1 MQKLKHR
8 GANPVVYFLIAA
20 TGLFAQAPP
29 SPSLRGVIRDPSG
42 SLVPGAVVEISGPG
56 GAQTKTTA
64 ADGIYLFSPLA
75 PGKYT
80 LKITATGFAVAQRNN
95 IDVSKPSLL
104 DVQVAIEGEAQV
116 VNVQDTVATV
126 NVDPDSNASALVL
139 KTEELEALSD
149 DPDELAQQLQ
159 ALAGPGSGPNGGQI
173 YIDGFTGGQLP
184 PKSSI
189 REVRI
194 NSNPF
199 SPEYDRPGFGRIEI
213 FTKPGSD
220 KFRGMVFYQYN
231 DQLFN
236 SRNPLLA
243 QSTRPPFSQKFYSAN
258 LTGPVQKNK
267 SSFSLDFEHRDITEE
282 AFILATQLDSNLN
295 PQAINESLATPL
307 SRTTI
312 TPRFDY
318 AINPN
323 NTLVTRY
330 QYVRIGSDNQGVG
343 DFSLPTQAYNL
354 ISTEQSL
361 QITETSVLNPV
372 TINESRFQ
380 FLRSTSQDSGAT
392 NAPSIS
398 VDGAFNGGSSTV
410 GNSGNITNKYEFSN
424 ITTLSHGTHTYKWGG
439 RARESLNHD
448 TADNNFNGTY
458 TFFGGQVPGTSLA
471 LTALQVYQI
480 TLKGQQQG
488 LTDAQ
493 IRAEGG
499 GASLFTIGAGTPE
512 STIDQFDIGLF
523 ANDDWRL
530 KSNITLSYGFRYEAQ
545 TNIKDKGDISPR
557 LALAW
562 GLGGGPG
569 KAAKSVLRAGFG
581 VFYDRV
587 TDTYSLQEE
596 RFNGITQQS
605 YQIVNPAFFPT
616 IPSIASLAAGKQ
628 PQNLQLLYS
637 GIVAPRTYQANIGID
652 RQINKYARISANYIT
667 SRGVHL
673 LRSRDI
679 NAPIGG
685 IYPYGDTQPRFLTE
699 STGFSRSN
707 QLFVSPNVNYK
718 KMFLF
723 GFYSLSYGKDDNE
736 GQPAN
741 PYNTRAEWGPSTF
754 ADVRHRAI
762 VGSSIPTFWKVT
774 LNPFMSFTSGTP
786 FNITTGRNVYGD
798 GVTTGRPAL
807 VTGISPSA
815 CDTSDLIYEAGYG
828 CFNLNPAPGTP
839 TIERNYGRGPATVMI
854 NMRISRTWSFGKPSE
869 ANPNAM
875 GGGPGGPGGPGGG
888 GPPPGGGGGGGPRG
902 GGGPGGGGP
911 PGGMFGGGG
920 PGKYNLTLSLNARN
934 VLNHANFS
942 APSGDLSSPYFGE
955 YRSISSGFGP
965 PGAGGSSSTYQRKI
979 DLQLR
984 FTF

>member
-1 MQKLKHR
+1 MQKLKPNGMR
-8 GANPVVYFLIAA
+8 LFVCLCAA
-20 TGLFAQAPP
+20 TLALFGQVPVN
-29 SPSLRGVIRDPSG
+29 PSLHGIIRDPSG
-42 SLVPGAVVEISGPG
+42 SLVPNAVIELRGPG
-56 GAQTKTTA
+56 GAQTQTTSV
-64 ADGIYLFSPLA
+64 DGVYNFSPLTA
-75 PGKYT
+75 GKYS
-80 LKITATGFAVAQRNN
+80 LKITSVGFATTQKNG
-95 IDVSKPSLL
+95 IDISKPSTL
-104 DVQVAIEGEAQV
+104 DLQIAIADEAQV
-116 VNVQDTVATV
+116 LTVQDSVATV
-126 NVDPDSNASALVL
+126 TVDPESNASALVL
-139 KTEELEALSD
+139 KKEELDALSD

-184 PKSSI
+184 PKASI
-189 REVRI
+189 REIRI

-213 FTKPGSD
+213 LTKPGSD
-220 KFRGMVFYQYN
+220 KFRGQVFYQFN
-231 DQLFN
+231 DQYFN

-243 QSTRPPFSQKFYSAN
+243 QSTRPPFSQKFYTAS
-258 LTGPVQKNK
+258 LTGPIQKNK

-295 PQAINESLATPL
+295 PQTINQAVVTPQ

-318 AINPN
+318 AINPS
-323 NTLVTRY
+323 NTLVMRY
-330 QYVRIGSDNQGVG
+330 QWVRIGNDNQGVG
-343 DFSLPTQAYNL
+343 DFSLPSASYNQV
-354 ISTEQSL
+354 TAEQSF
-361 QITETSVLNPV
+361 QMTETAVLNPT

-380 FLRSTSQDSGAT
+380 FMRSTTQDSGAT
-392 NAPSIS
+392 NSPSIS
-398 VDGAFNGGSSTV
+398 VQGAFNSGSATV

-424 ITTLSHGTHTYKWGG
+424 ITTLTHTTHTFKWGG
-439 RARESLNHD
+439 RTRESLNHD

-458 TFFGGQVPGTSLA
+458 TFFGGQVPGTSQA

-493 IRAEGG
+493 IRAQGG
-499 GASLFTIGAGTPE
+499 GASLFAIGAGTPE
-512 STIDQFDIGLF
+512 STINQFDIGLF

-530 KSNITLSYGFRYEAQ
+530 KPNVTLSYGLRYEAQ

-562 GLGGGPG
+562 GLGGTANKP
-569 KAAKSVLRAGFG
+569 AKSVLRAGFG

-587 TDTYSLQEE
+587 TDTYSLSAD
-596 RFNGITQQS
+596 RFNGLTQQS
-605 YQIVNPAFFPT
+605 YQIVNPTFFPA
-616 IPSIASLAAGKQ
+616 IPSLATLAAGKQ
-628 PQNLQLLYS
+628 PQNLQLLDS
-637 GIVAPRTYQANIGID
+637 NIVAPRTYQANIGVD

-679 NAPIGG
+679 NAPLNG

-699 STGFSRSN
+699 STGFSRTN
-707 QLFVSPNVNYK
+707 QLFISPNVNYK
-718 KMFLF
+718 KLFLF
-723 GFYSLSYGKDDNE
+723 GFYSLAYGKDDNE

-741 PYNTRAEWGPSTF
+741 PYNVRAEWGPSTF

-762 VGSSIPTFWKVT
+762 IGASVPAFWKVS

-786 FNITTGRNVYGD
+786 FDITTGRNAFGD
-798 GVTTGRPAL
+798 GVASARPSLMTG
-807 VTGISPSA
+807 VSPSA
-815 CDTSDLIYEAGYG
+815 CNTSDLIYEAGYG

-839 TIERNYGRGPATVMI
+839 TIERNFGRGPATVMI
-854 NMRISRTWSFGKPSE
+854 NMRISRTWSFGKPAE
-869 ANPNAM
+869 PNPNGM
-875 GGGPGGPGGPGGG
+875 GGGMGGPGGGPRGGGGGPGGG
-888 GPPPGGGGGGGPRG
+888 GPPPG
-902 GGGPGGGGP
+902 
-911 PGGMFGGGG
+911 MFGGGG
-920 PGKYNLTLSLNARN
+920 PSKYNLTLSINARN
-934 VLNHANFS
+934 ALNHANFT
-942 APSGDLSSPYFGE
+942 APSGDLASPYFGE
-955 YRSISSGFGP
+955 NRNLSGGFGP
-965 PGAGGSSSTYQRKI
+965 PGAVAGVSSTYQRKI